1 MAPVPKIVTLTLSEI
16 VLGGNVGVM
25 RQATNIRDRREHRY
39 GLVDPEGFAGH
50 IMGCHGE
57 IALAKWRNAFWT
69 GCIGKFNAADV
80 GTKHQVRATTYSE
93 GRLVVHEPP
102 SEANNWRGDKPGDYF
117 VCARVMLPQVHL
129 VGWMLGRDA
138 QDQKYWK
145 ALPAR
150 PNRPAFF
157 VDNDDLHSM
166 DDLPKI
172 ENAQEQ
178 AA

>member
-1 MAPVPKIVTLTLSEI
+1 MTDAKFSPQEKLRCALRE
-16 VLGGNVGVM
+16 LGYRKRVF
-25 RQATNIRDRREHRY
+25 
-39 GLVDPEGFAGH
+39 PP
-50 IMGCHGE
+50 
-57 IALAKWRNAFWT
+57 
-69 GCIGKFNAADV
+69 
-80 GTKHQVRATTYSE
+80 
-93 GRLVVHEPP
+93 EPP